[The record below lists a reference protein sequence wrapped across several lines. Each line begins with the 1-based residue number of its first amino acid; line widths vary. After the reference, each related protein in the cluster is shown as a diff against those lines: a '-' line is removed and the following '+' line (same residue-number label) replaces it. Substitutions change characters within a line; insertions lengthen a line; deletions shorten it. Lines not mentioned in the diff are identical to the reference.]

1 MATALYYGPM
11 PATEAIARCE
21 ALLAELTDRTAEA
34 HVLVWLA
41 GLHAFDGRLEPG
53 RRMAEQAQ
61 AVYEEFGYRMALA
74 CGCCAVLAEIEL
86 LAGRSDRAEAVLRC
100 SCDRLEAMQER
111 ACLASRAAELADVIY
126 QRGRYEE
133 AERWN
138 AVAKQH
144 AATDD
149 IGAQCLIRAIGAKI
163 LARRGSF
170 GEAERAGREAVRLAE
185 QTDALNNRGKVHL
198 DLAEILR
205 LDGRQEEAEASVAL
219 AVEQFERKGNRVA
232 AERARAS
239 VGRG

>member
-21 ALLAELTDRTAEA
+21 ALLANLTDRTAEA

-86 LAGRSDRAEAVLRC
+86 LAGLSDRAEAALRR
-100 SCDRLEAMQER
+100 SCERLEAMQER

-126 QRGRYEE
+126 QRGQYEE

-138 AVAKQH
+138 AAAKQH

-149 IGAQCLIRAIGAKI
+149 IGSAVPDPRHRRQDPREARVVRRSRA
-163 LARRGSF
+163 RGS
-170 GEAERAGREAVRLAE
+170 
-185 QTDALNNRGKVHL
+185 
-198 DLAEILR
+198 
-205 LDGRQEEAEASVAL
+205 
-219 AVEQFERKGNRVA
+219 
-232 AERARAS
+232 
-239 VGRG
+239 